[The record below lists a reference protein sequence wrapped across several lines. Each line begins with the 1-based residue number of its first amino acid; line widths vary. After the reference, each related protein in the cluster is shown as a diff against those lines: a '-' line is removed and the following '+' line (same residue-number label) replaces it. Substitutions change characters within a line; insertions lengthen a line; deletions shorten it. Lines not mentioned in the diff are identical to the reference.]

1 MSLEKLN
8 LLEDIYYSK
17 EYVSLYLKQDETI
30 FEFKYQ
36 ENEHIFYNIAIKRPI
51 KKIGDI
57 DTFDGYFDLE
67 TAYGYGGFVINTDD
81 KEFILNAVSQ
91 YQKKC
96 FDENIIAEFIRF
108 HPFNE
113 FPIKYQELFDM
124 NIYDRDVVYVDLE
137 LSKEERWNSYSSK
150 TRNILRKCEKEL
162 IFEQSTNINKFVEL
176 YEQTMNKNN
185 AGEFYYFSK
194 DYYEQLLKNISIDL
208 YAVKK
213 DEQVISSAFFMQSD
227 EFVHYHLSANDYNMR
242 QYNANYFILDQMF
255 ELAKK
260 NNKKYFYLGGGTT
273 SNKDDSLLKF
283 KQKFSSLTKQFYI
296 SGRIYNNEIYSK
308 YRQVWEQQSKE
319 EIKYFLKYRLE
330 IQ

>member
-81 KEFILNAVSQ
+81 KGFILNAVSQ

-194 DYYEQLLKNISIDL
+194 NYYEQLLKNISIDL

-273 SNKDDSLLKF
+273 SLKDDLLLKF
-283 KQKFSSLTKQFYI
+283 KQKFSKLTKPFYI
-296 SGRIYNNEIYSK
+296 SGKIYDKEIYDK
-308 YRQVWEQQSKE
+308 YVKLWEEQSTNT
-319 EIKYFLKYRLE
+319 IKYFLKYRLE
-330 IQ
+330 IE

>member
-194 DYYEQLLKNISIDL
+194 NYYEQLLKNISIDL

-273 SNKDDSLLKF
+273 SLKDDLLLKF
-283 KQKFSSLTKQFYI
+283 KQKFSKLTKPFYI
-296 SGRIYNNEIYSK
+296 SGKIYDKEIYDK
-308 YRQVWEQQSKE
+308 YVKLWEEQSTNT
-319 EIKYFLKYRLE
+319 IKYFLKYRLE
-330 IQ
+330 IE